1 MRAAEALTGHP
12 INEGCEVELLI
23 NGDQIFPAMLET
35 IRGAEETLCLETY
48 VYWRGDIASEIAEA
62 VCERAAAGVECR
74 VLVDAVGAAK
84 ITDGLID
91 QMQDA
96 GVKVVRFRPPR
107 LYSLR
112 HLANRTHR
120 RLLVADG
127 RVGMTGGVGI
137 AGEWEGDARGPDEWR
152 DTHVRIRGPV
162 VRGMQGAFAE
172 HWLEATGEVLGGE
185 RFLPELEPIDGR
197 RPGPADPLQRRRRRH
212 QRRGDLLPGDRLGP
226 PHARHLRRLLRPSP
240 RLHQSARRSGRTG
253 SRGARRRPR
262 PHIDKEFVRQAG
274 RAAYEPLLEAGVR
287 IFEYQPTM
295 LHAKSMAVDGCWAT
309 VGTINFDNRSF
320 QLNDEITL
328 ARPRASASA
337 RRWSRD
343 FDADVARSEEIDAD
357 RWRHRGPG
365 EPGCGA
371 GDRRG
376 AAGGLTQPR
385 GLPASPRAG
394 RSSSAARRC
403 SRPRDHRLPHRP
415 PRRPRPRRRPGGATT
430 MSTASTRRALTYVTD
445 LGETWTVA
453 IVAAAGR
460 PRRPPPPP
468 EPLDPALPPA
478 R

>member
-1 MRAAEALTGHP
+1 MADRSLLRDPRTWVGPGLAVGAGLAWYAADSLRHRREGAFGYELVAGVDADSPDFMRAAEALTGHP

-23 NGDQIFPAMLET
+23 NGDQIFPTMLET

-48 VYWRGDIASEIAEA
+48 VYWRGEIAGEIAEA
-62 VCERAAAGVECR
+62 VCERALAGVDCR

-91 QMQDA
+91 RMQDA
-96 GVKVVRFRPPR
+96 GVNVVRFRPPR

-172 HWLEATGEVLGGE
+172 HWLESTGEVLGGE
-185 RFLPELEPIDGR
+185 AFLPELEPIDDGGAVQLIR
-197 RPGPADPLQRRRRRH
+197 SSAGV
-212 QRRGDLLPGDRLGP
+212 GDTNAEAIYYL
-226 PHARHLRRLLRPSP
+226 AIA
-240 RLHQSARRSGRTG
+240 SARRTLDICAAYFAPRPAFTKALAEAAQ
-253 SRGARRRPR
+253 RGVEVRVVVPG

-295 LHAKSMAVDGCWAT
+295 LHAKTMAVDGCWAS

-328 ARPRASASA
+328 AVHSERFCAALVES
-337 RRWSRD
+337 
-343 FDADVARSEEIDAD
+343 FEVDVGRSEEMDPD
-357 RWRHRGPG
+357 RWRHRGPVNRVR
-365 EPGCGA
+365 ELA
-371 GDRRG
+371 
-376 AAGGLTQPR
+376 TTV
-385 GLPASPRAG
+385 
-394 RSSSAARRC
+394 ARRE
-403 SRPRDHRLPHRP
+403 
-415 PRRPRPRRRPGGATT
+415 
-430 MSTASTRRALTYVTD
+430 V
-445 LGETWTVA
+445 
-453 IVAAAGR
+453 
-460 PRRPPPPP
+460 
-468 EPLDPALPPA
+468 
-478 R
+478 

>member
-1 MRAAEALTGHP
+1 MERPHPLGTSERPLLRDPRFWVGPAAALGLGVAWYAADSLRHRREGAFGYELVAGVDADSADFMRAAEALTGHP

-48 VYWRGDIASEIAEA
+48 VYWRGDIAGEIAEA

-91 QMQDA
+91 RMEEA
-96 GVKVVRFRPPR
+96 GVKVVRFRSPKF
-107 LYSLR
+107 YSLR

-185 RFLPELEPIDGR
+185 RLLPALEPFDDGDSVQLIR
-197 RPGPADPLQRRRRRH
+197 SSAGV
-212 QRRGDLLPGDRLGP
+212 GDTNAEAVYYL
-226 PHARHLRRLLRPSP
+226 AIA
-240 RLHQSARRSGRTG
+240 SARRTLDICAAYFAPRPAFTKALAEAAE
-253 SRGARRRPR
+253 RGVEVRVVVPG

-274 RAAYEPLLEAGVR
+274 RAAYEPLLAAGVR

-295 LHAKSMAVDGCWAT
+295 LHAKTMAVDSCWAT

-328 ARPRASASA
+328 AVHGERFCAALVES
-337 RRWSRD
+337 
-343 FDADVARSEEIDAD
+343 FDADVERSEEIDPD
-357 RWRHRGPG
+357 RWHARGP
-365 EPGCGA
+365 
-371 GDRRG
+371 
-376 AAGGLTQPR
+376 LH
-385 GLPASPRAG
+385 RA
-394 RSSSAARRC
+394 RE
-403 SRPRDHRLPHRP
+403 L
-415 PRRPRPRRRPGGATT
+415 ATT
-430 MSTASTRRALTYVTD
+430 VGRREV
-445 LGETWTVA
+445 
-453 IVAAAGR
+453 
-460 PRRPPPPP
+460 
-468 EPLDPALPPA
+468 
-478 R
+478 